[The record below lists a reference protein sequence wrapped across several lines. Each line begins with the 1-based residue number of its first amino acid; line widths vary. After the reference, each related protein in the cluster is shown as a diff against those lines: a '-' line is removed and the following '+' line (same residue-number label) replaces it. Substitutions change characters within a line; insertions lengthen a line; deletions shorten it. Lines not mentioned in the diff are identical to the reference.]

1 MARQRPRKIPEAA
14 HAPAPGDESTAP
26 TPRRLVTAPEQH
38 ARDGEVGEAADAPRH
53 QFQLGFGHGR
63 VRVEGREEVDIST
76 LGSSQS
82 GEQGRSVLDG
92 RGFWVRVGLARGA
105 GQAERRGLCDVC
117 VWGLSQGL
125 DFLSC
130 LNTSIP
136 TSKIYGGKGMC
147 ILPLFF
153 GFASHAPLQFCFS
166 RG

>member
-1 MARQRPRKIPEAA
+1 MARQRPGKIPEAA

-63 VRVEGREEVDIST
+63 VPVEGREEVDIST

-82 GEQGRSVLDG
+82 GEQGRSVFDG

-105 GQAERRGLCDVC
+105 GQAKRR
-117 VWGLSQGL
+117 GLSQGL

-136 TSKIYGGKGMC
+136 TSKIDGGKGMC
-147 ILPLFF
+147 ILPPFF
-153 GFASHAPLQFCFS
+153 GFVSHTPLQSRFS